1 MKSLRAFRNASELPL
16 ERKLKALAGKLIR
29 SLRPEYAVSIREAPF
44 RKRWPISGRLI
55 RNACLVDAVET
66 ADHVLI
72 CEFLRDYWSSRASD
86 EFYTGL
92 SHRYETLFLAYH
104 QRVVAETL
112 QAIQGSDFE
121 FTQLVEL
128 GAGDGKILDHFSRH
142 LRPGLSYH
150 GVDINLNQI
159 ESNRKMYAAHPMLHF
174 HHDDAARWIF
184 EHARSGTI
192 MVTNGGVLEYFTRG
206 EVAGMCRTLAGACPC
221 IVVLTESIAADHDLK
236 NEPSTYPYGFEL
248 SLSHNYVALL
258 EEAGFSIT
266 WINDR
271 PTTPEESPILGRWL
285 QIVATKLR

>member
-16 ERKLKALAGKLIR
+16 ERRLKALAGKFVG
-29 SLRPEYAVSIREAPF
+29 SLRPGYAASIRAAPF
-44 RKRWPISGRLI
+44 RKPWPVSGRLI
-55 RNACLVDAVET
+55 RNSCLVDAVDT

-72 CEFLRDYWSSRASD
+72 CDFLRDYWSSRASD

-104 QRVVAETL
+104 QRIVTETL

-142 LRPGLSYH
+142 LPPQLSFH
-150 GVDINLNQI
+150 GVDINLSQVEN
-159 ESNRKMYAAHPMLHF
+159 NRTIYAARPMLHF
-174 HHDDAARWIF
+174 HHDDAARWLT
-184 EHARSGTI
+184 ENAGSGTI
-192 MVTNGGVLEYFTRG
+192 LVTNGGVLEYFTR
-206 EVAGMCRTLAGACPC
+206 EQVASMFRTLAGTTPC
-221 IVVLTESIAADHDLK
+221 AVVLTESIAADHDLK

-248 SLSHNYVALL
+248 SLSHNYIALL
-258 EEAGFSIT
+258 EEAGFAIK
-266 WINDR
+266 WVNDR